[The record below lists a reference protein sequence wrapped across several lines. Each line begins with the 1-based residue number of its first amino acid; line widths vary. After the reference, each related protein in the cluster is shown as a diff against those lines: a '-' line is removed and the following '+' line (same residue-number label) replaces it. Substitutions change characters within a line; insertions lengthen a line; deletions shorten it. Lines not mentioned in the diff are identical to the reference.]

1 LNALQAPPTL
11 ETTSAVERRF
21 AGVAK
26 LYGEAGY
33 RRLQVAH
40 VVVVGIGGVGSWAAE
55 ALARTAVGRLTLIDL
70 DMVAESNTNRQ
81 IQALG
86 EHFGAAKV
94 DVMQARIRSINPAC
108 RVTTI
113 EDFVSPENVGEL
125 LAGPFD
131 YVIDA
136 IDNTRAKVAMI
147 AHCRHHNLPIVTAGA
162 AGGRI
167 DPTAARVDDLA
178 RTTQDSL
185 LSRVRQQLRKFHD
198 FPRDPKKRF
207 GVRAVFSHEPMR
219 RPEEMSC
226 APGAGLSC
234 AGYGSAVG
242 VTASFGFAAA
252 GVVINELTAP
262 PPVTGKK

>member
-1 LNALQAPPTL
+1 LNALIERLPLDEAGELTQ
-11 ETTSAVERRF
+11 RRF

-26 LYGEAGY
+26 LYGEAAY
-33 RRLQVAH
+33 RRFQNAH
-40 VVVVGIGGVGSWAAE
+40 VAVVGIGGVGSWAAE
-55 ALARTAVGRLTLIDL
+55 ALARTAIGRLTLIDL

-94 DVMQARIRSINPAC
+94 DVMKARIASINPAC
-108 RVTTI
+108 SVTAI
-113 EDFVSPENVGEL
+113 EDFVTPENL
-125 LAGPFD
+125 ASTLAGPFD
-131 YVIDA
+131 YVVDA
-136 IDNTRAKVAMI
+136 IDNTRAPVAMI
-147 AHCRHHNLPIVTAGA
+147 AYCRATGTPIVTAGA

-167 DPTAARVDDLA
+167 DPTAVSVDDLA

-198 FPRDPKKRF
+198 FPRDPKKKF
-207 GVRAVFSHEPMR
+207 AVRAVFSSEPMR
-219 RPEEMSC
+219 RSDTLSC

-252 GVVINELTAP
+252 GVVLNELAALA
-262 PPVTGKK
+262 KKEK